1 MRNVLKKIKKMWIL
15 ILLFTAFLIIQ
26 IIALTEGLSYRGDE
40 KNNDELYGEIYFVSN
55 RTDKSEELDELIDQF
70 EKKYPKVH
78 VKLEL
83 IGDLEEI
90 LVRKAAVGDLPDI
103 TLIPGNI
110 DKNEFPKYLL
120 PIDDLGLSEDNI
132 YNYAG
137 GVGNDNSLYTVTTS
151 IMWTAVIYNK
161 NIFKSVGI
169 DKPPES
175 EKEFFEICSK
185 IKEQNITPIA
195 LNYKQSWVMNTWINT
210 VPYLYDYD
218 IEEKLVNGTS
228 DILQEDGDMY
238 KSLNFAKKIY
248 ENGYCEDDVLDY
260 DWQQCKNDIINNKI
274 AMIIWNSDFVKQLY
288 ELGMGKDSLGVFPIP
303 DTNIIKIDSDYRF
316 GISKNTKHPEAAKKF
331 LKFMLEDSRYAKAVN
346 TTSSMKNCEE
356 TKQMISDLSRFNMP
370 IVFQADLIPKNDI
383 DNSIHDKYTYLKNSV
398 GLNYSFVQ
406 NYITSDNS
414 KEMEKSINNRWHI
427 HKGIK
432 R

>member
-1 MRNVLKKIKKMWIL
+1 M
-15 ILLFTAFLIIQ
+15 
-26 IIALTEGLSYRGDE
+26 
-40 KNNDELYGEIYFVSN
+40 
-55 RTDKSEELDELIDQF
+55 
-70 EKKYPKVH
+70 
-78 VKLEL
+78 
-83 IGDLEEI
+83 
-90 LVRKAAVGDLPDI
+90 
-103 TLIPGNI
+103 
-110 DKNEFPKYLL
+110 
-120 PIDDLGLSEDNI
+120 
-132 YNYAG
+132 
-137 GVGNDNSLYTVTTS
+137 
-151 IMWTAVIYNK
+151 IMI
-161 NIFKSVGI
+161 
-169 DKPPES
+169 
-175 EKEFFEICSK
+175 
-185 IKEQNITPIA
+185 
-195 LNYKQSWVMNTWINT
+195 
-210 VPYLYDYD
+210 
-218 IEEKLVNGTS
+218 NGTS

-260 DWQQCKNDIINNKI
+260 DWQQCKNDIINNRI

-288 ELGMGKDSLGVFPIP
+288 ELGMDKDSLGVFPIP